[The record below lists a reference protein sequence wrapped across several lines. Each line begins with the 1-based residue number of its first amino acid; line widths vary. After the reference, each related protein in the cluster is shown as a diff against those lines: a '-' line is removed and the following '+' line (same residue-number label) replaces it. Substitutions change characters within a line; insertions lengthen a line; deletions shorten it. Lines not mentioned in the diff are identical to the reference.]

1 MNFKR
6 TTIIVLLVLLT
17 AELKAQDTGSGLDFL
32 NIGPSTRILSLGEA
46 TTATPTGSSAIY
58 TNPALLVWE
67 DRSSADASYTLWI
80 ADVANQSATV
90 NLPKNNYT
98 LAFGV
103 YNSRSGGFEARDNP
117 GDAAGTFSIGYLSL
131 AAATAYKIGPVSFGI
146 TGQFIREEVFQFRAN
161 GFAVSA
167 GTVLNLMNERVR
179 LGAAIQ
185 NLGEMDDLNNE
196 STQLPSNFRFGLM
209 ADLIEFVTPGVNDL
223 PVLLSIHADYT
234 KAINDLPRSDYAGSD
249 DDGDDFFVV
258 AMSAKFSEL
267 FYLQSGYK
275 FGPTERPFSI
285 GAGID
290 VAPITVN
297 YAFVPFSTGFG
308 NVHSI
313 GIQYYF

>member
-1 MNFKR
+1 MIIKR
-6 TTIIVLLVLLT
+6 TTIILLLAFLT
-17 AELKAQDTGSGLDFL
+17 AELSAQDTGSGLDFL
-32 NIGPSTRILSLGEA
+32 NIGPSTRILSIGEA

-58 TNPALLVWE
+58 TNPALLAWE
-67 DRSSADASYTLWI
+67 ERSSADASYTLWI

-90 NLPKNNYT
+90 NLPSDSYS

-103 YNSRSGGFEARDNP
+103 YNSRSSGFEARDTP

-131 AAATAYKIGPVSFGI
+131 AAAYAYKLGPVSVGV

-161 GFAVSA
+161 GFALTA
-167 GTVLNLMNERVR
+167 GAILNLMNDRVR
-179 LGAAIQ
+179 LGTAFQ

-196 STQLPSNFRFGLM
+196 STQLPSNFRAGIS
-209 ADLIEFVTPGVNDL
+209 ADLIEFVTPEFNDL
-223 PVLLSIHADYT
+223 PILISLHFDYT
-234 KAINDLPRSDYAGSD
+234 HAINDLPTSDYADSD
-249 DDGDDFFVV
+249 NGNDFFVL
-258 AMSAKFSEL
+258 AMSAKFSDL

-275 FGPTERPFSI
+275 FGPTERPFSV

-290 VAPITVN
+290 IAPITVN

-308 NVHSI
+308 NVHSM